1 MSQETNN
8 DEQNS
13 ANDEATVD
21 QTTDQSTVDPLRADP
36 LRADPSKT
44 DESTSENAK
53 ATLDEVNAEIEA
65 ELMDDMDAEQEPAQ
79 PVSEKL
85 LEQVA
90 KANDQVLRV
99 QAEMQNVRRRAE
111 RDVESAHKFAL
122 DKFAADLLPVV
133 DNLERALAA
142 IDSEDE
148 GQKSVAEGIELTLK
162 TFMDVL
168 VRFKIE
174 AIDPAGQ
181 PFDADLHQAV
191 SMVPNPDLEAN
202 TVMDVFQKGYTLNGR
217 LVRPA
222 MVVVSQG

>member
-1 MSQETNN
+1 VSDETNK
-8 DEQNS
+8 DS
-13 ANDEATVD
+13 SAANDQAERAEIENE
-21 QTTDQSTVDPLRADP
+21 QTTAEQRTVEQS
-36 LRADPSKT
+36 K
-44 DESTSENAK
+44 DE
-53 ATLDEVNAEIEA
+53 LNAEIEA
-65 ELMDDMDAEQEPAQ
+65 ELLDEIEAEQEEQQ
-79 PVSEKL
+79 PVSEQL

-142 IDSEDE
+142 IDAADE
-148 GQKSVAEGIELTLK
+148 GQKSVAEGLELTLK
-162 TFMDVL
+162 SFMEVL
-168 VRFKIE
+168 ARYKIE

-181 PFDADLHQAV
+181 PFDAELHQAV

-202 TVMDVFQKGYTLNGR
+202 TGNGCVPERLYIEWPTGAPRNGR
-217 LVRPA
+217 GLA
-222 MVVVSQG
+222 GIKTSNS

>member
-1 MSQETNN
+1 MSKEIENEENLATET
-8 DEQNS
+8 QGS
-13 ANDEATVD
+13 AE
-21 QTTDQSTVDPLRADP
+21 
-36 LRADPSKT
+36 PSK
-44 DESTSENAK
+44 EEI
-53 ATLDEVNAEIEA
+53 NAEIEA
-65 ELMDDMDAEQEPAQ
+65 ELLDEMDSAQEQPPA
-79 PVSEKL
+79 SEEL

-111 RDVESAHKFAL
+111 RDVENAHKFAL

-142 IDSEDE
+142 IDSSDE
-148 GQKSVAEGIELTLK
+148 GQKAVAEGLELTLK
-162 TFMDVL
+162 SFIEVL
-168 VRFKIE
+168 ARFKIQ

-181 PFDADLHQAV
+181 PFDAELHQAV
-191 SMVPNPDLEAN
+191 SMVPNPDLEPN
-202 TVMDVFQKGYTLNGR
+202 TVKDVFQKGYTLNGR

>member
-8 DEQNS
+8 DEQNA
-13 ANDEATVD
+13 ANDEPVVE
-21 QTTDQSTVDPLRADP
+21 QTTDQSTVDPTRA
-36 LRADPSKT
+36 
-44 DESTSENAK
+44 DESTTGSETAE

-65 ELMDDMDAEQEPAQ
+65 ELMDEMDAEQKPA
-79 PVSEKL
+79 SEQL

>member
-1 MSQETNN
+1 VSDETNK
-8 DEQNS
+8 DS
-13 ANDEATVD
+13 SAANDQAESAEIKNE
-21 QTTDQSTVDPLRADP
+21 QSKAEQ
-36 LRADPSKT
+36 SK
-44 DESTSENAK
+44 E
-53 ATLDEVNAEIEA
+53 EVNAEIEA
-65 ELMDDMDAEQEPAQ
+65 ELLDEIEAEQEEQQ
-79 PVSEKL
+79 PVSEQL

-142 IDSEDE
+142 IDTADE
-148 GQKSVAEGIELTLK
+148 GQKSVAEGLELTLK
-162 TFMDVL
+162 SFVEVL
-168 VRFKIE
+168 ARYKIE
-174 AIDPAGQ
+174 AIYPAGQ
-181 PFDADLHQAV
+181 PFDAELHQAV

>member
-1 MSQETNN
+1 VSDETNK
-8 DEQNS
+8 ES
-13 ANDEATVD
+13 SAANDQADNADINNETAE
-21 QTTDQSTVDPLRADP
+21 QSKEEL
-36 LRADPSKT
+36 
-44 DESTSENAK
+44 
-53 ATLDEVNAEIEA
+53 NAEIEA
-65 ELMDDMDAEQEPAQ
+65 ELLDDLEVEQEEQQ
-79 PVSEKL
+79 PVSEQL

-142 IDSEDE
+142 IDSSDE
-148 GQKSVAEGIELTLK
+148 AQKAVAEGLELTLK
-162 TFMDVL
+162 SFVEVL
-168 VRFKIE
+168 VRYKIE
-174 AIDPAGQ
+174 PIDPVGQ
-181 PFDADLHQAV
+181 PFDAELHQAV
-191 SMVPNPDLEAN
+191 SMVPNPDLEPN

>member
-1 MSQETNN
+1 VSDETNK
-8 DEQNS
+8 DS
-13 ANDEATVD
+13 SAANDQAESAEIENE
-21 QTTDQSTVDPLRADP
+21 QTTAEQRTVEQS
-36 LRADPSKT
+36 K
-44 DESTSENAK
+44 DE
-53 ATLDEVNAEIEA
+53 LNAEIEA
-65 ELMDDMDAEQEPAQ
+65 ELLDEIEAEQEEQ
-79 PVSEKL
+79 PGSEQL

-122 DKFAADLLPVV
+122 DKFAADLLPIV

-142 IDSEDE
+142 IDAADE
-148 GQKSVAEGIELTLK
+148 GQKSVAEGLELTLK
-162 TFMDVL
+162 SFMEVL
-168 VRFKIE
+168 VRYKIE

-181 PFDADLHQAV
+181 PFDAELHQAV

>member
-1 MSQETNN
+1 VSKEIENEENLATET
-8 DEQNS
+8 QGS
-13 ANDEATVD
+13 AE
-21 QTTDQSTVDPLRADP
+21 
-36 LRADPSKT
+36 PSK
-44 DESTSENAK
+44 EEI
-53 ATLDEVNAEIEA
+53 NAEIEA
-65 ELMDDMDAEQEPAQ
+65 ELLDEMDSAQEQPPA
-79 PVSEKL
+79 SEEL

-111 RDVESAHKFAL
+111 RDVENAHKFAL

-142 IDSEDE
+142 IDGRSSDE
-148 GQKSVAEGIELTLK
+148 GQKAVAEGLELTLK
-162 TFMDVL
+162 SFIEVL
-168 VRFKIE
+168 ARFKIQ

-181 PFDADLHQAV
+181 PFDAELHQAV
-191 SMVPNPDLEAN
+191 SMVPNPDLEPN